1 MRPRRGREGVEG
13 STYLAGLRRAAE
25 IDEHARDRDDDVER
39 LHERRRASAREL
51 VDGRRAR
58 SIALASGLEQA
69 PGDAIRSLWRAAQ
82 AENRESCGRLRSPV
96 AWSGCHL
103 RIGGTT
109 VAFTL
114 WVIMIL

>member
-1 MRPRRGREGVEG
+1 MEG

-25 IDEHARDRDDDVER
+25 IDEHARDRDDDVEQ

-82 AENRESCGRLRSPV
+82 AENSMRTDADARLLHGAV
-96 AWSGCHL
+96 AISNGIISMC
-103 RIGGTT
+103 
-109 VAFTL
+109 
-114 WVIMIL
+114 

>member
-1 MRPRRGREGVEG
+1 M

-58 SIALASGLEQA
+58 SIAFASGLERA
-69 PGDAIRSLWRAAQ
+69 PGDAIRSLWRVPQPEIPDRTDGRTDAA
-82 AENRESCGRLRSPV
+82 AR
-96 AWSGCHL
+96 SGCHL
-103 RIGGTT
+103 RKFAVKKLCVTP
-109 VAFTL
+109 A
-114 WVIMIL
+114 